1 MHWTLFCLFS
11 LQLCLNMLRL
21 SKISLDPLAKKEIL
35 AMSPN
40 QVCCVTLEVSVCGF
54 FYPSRTLH
62 TWRHLLWG
70 GGKRT
75 NLVPDYINVNLLL
88 LCFFVLTFLNSL
100 LVFKSNLSR
109 SSKILEILKDIMG
122 LTKFFWMVQCEKEVK
137 NHVKS
142 CMDCPFDPNFFAGA
156 NLSFHFHSIFDIFLF
171 ANYPKLIRF

>member
-1 MHWTLFCLFS
+1 MT
-11 LQLCLNMLRL
+11 
-21 SKISLDPLAKKEIL
+21 
-35 AMSPN
+35 SP
-40 QVCCVTLEVSVCGF
+40 SVRG
-54 FYPSRTLH
+54 
-62 TWRHLLWG
+62 G

-137 NHVKS
+137 NDV
-142 CMDCPFDPNFFAGA
+142 MYGLP
-156 NLSFHFHSIFDIFLF
+156 I
-171 ANYPKLIRF
+171 